1 MFSKSDVAQATT
13 SPGAIGCRCWGIDPS
28 RQMLAKARAQS
39 RSICF
44 MLGRAEQ
51 LNLPQGFFDLVFCVD
66 VIHHLTDCAAYFR
79 EAYRV
84 LKPGGKVCTVTESR
98 DLIRNRSL
106 HSVYFPET
114 VEIDLARYPRMAD
127 LREWM
132 ECADFVNIAEE
143 ETAFAYRRYDMQAF
157 RDKAFSVLHRI
168 SEEAFRR
175 GIARMEQDLR
185 ADPIPCVWR
194 YVLLWGTKLRR

>member
-1 MFSKSDVAQATT
+1 
-13 SPGAIGCRCWGIDPS
+13 
-28 RQMLAKARAQS
+28 
-39 RSICF
+39 

-132 ECADFVNIAEE
+132 ECADFVTIAEE
-143 ETAFAYRRYDMQAF
+143 EAAFAYRRYDMQALRGATDARSPQRQVPPRVGRVRSGNHYLAATHCRECNRMIANF
-157 RDKAFSVLHRI
+157 
-168 SEEAFRR
+168 EEH
-175 GIARMEQDLR
+175 GGYLS
-185 ADPIPCVWR
+185 
-194 YVLLWGTKLRR
+194 